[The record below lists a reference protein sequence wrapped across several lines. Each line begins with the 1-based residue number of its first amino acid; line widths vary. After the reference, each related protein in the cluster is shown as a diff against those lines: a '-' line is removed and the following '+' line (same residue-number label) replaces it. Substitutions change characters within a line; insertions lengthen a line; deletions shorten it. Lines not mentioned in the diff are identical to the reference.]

1 MRMRSEAMQQHNHNL
16 NLSLSLYLRE
26 DAVNDH
32 CDRRIQRSPVHYH
45 LQVKLQLTITT
56 TRKMGSISVLWTIT
70 ILCLCYCKSWTADA
84 AATNDQY
91 ARARLVRTES
101 GHETA
106 LPLYQ
111 ALLRENPDD
120 LTTAT
125 RLAAA
130 ADTPARHDAACR
142 LAPTA
147 ATIVSSSS
155 VSSNDLT
162 LLDQKAVELR
172 HLLWKCNYH
181 LYTIQ
186 SLLGISNTH
195 KLYHSSCPIYVTPS
209 MAGASTRYPWQPN
222 DHHDEPLESPPTAV
236 QCLTALFLLGLA
248 VPRETLLQSV
258 SPQLRPV
265 DLQLLQDL
273 GLLYPCP
280 TNPELLLAHVQIFPL
295 SLNKNN
301 VDKNKN
307 TNIPNTLYLVTD
319 WHPRVLSS
327 TTAGTHDAVMYIG
340 PDSLALVQHWL
351 CYYQQ
356 RATTPATSTPPTTVV
371 VDICTGS
378 GIQALSALAMLGP
391 TAQAVCVDINPRALR
406 FAAFNAALNGLQDRV
421 QYILGDVLSDE
432 GQMWVPPREQLSATT
447 LAITTATAIA
457 NMTHDLSESELPESV
472 FEAHDRPLLEVL
484 REAIAAAT
492 ESLVTAKPPH
502 VIGFDGN
509 TPILLEEKTSML
521 IMANPPFLPV
531 PPEIVQARHGLF
543 SAGGPSGE
551 SVLASIVHLASQLLP
566 ENGYLAVVSEFFL
579 QQEDEEDNDD
589 DDTDD
594 ATNDSSNIDDADH
607 DDASKD
613 ESSTTVESVPSTST
627 AATALLDRMK
637 TWWGPVAGRGL
648 LLTNQFPVSATTYAE
663 RRADSPHEERV
674 WFQHLQDLDIAA
686 ASPGF
691 LYIQKLTTAANKDNK
706 HLGDSV
712 GENKNDNE
720 NDKDNGVGDDDDD
733 GVLELQHVKVPKSK
747 WGSIWTPSNPAGVEF
762 TQSVCPSVF
771 CRQYKKDD
779 TNETVEGSGTDD
791 S

>member
-1 MRMRSEAMQQHNHNL
+1 M
-16 NLSLSLYLRE
+16 
-26 DAVNDH
+26 
-32 CDRRIQRSPVHYH
+32 
-45 LQVKLQLTITT
+45 
-56 TRKMGSISVLWTIT
+56 RKMGSISVNVLWTIT
-70 ILCLCYCKSWTADA
+70 ILGLGYSKSWTADA
-84 AATNDQY
+84 AASTNDQY

-101 GHETA
+101 GHHAA

-111 ALLRENPDD
+111 ALLRGNPDD

-130 ADTPARHDAACR
+130 AETPTRHDAACR
-142 LAPTA
+142 LNPA
-147 ATIVSSSS
+147 AIVSSSVSSSS
-155 VSSNDLT
+155 VSANDLT
-162 LLDQKAVELR
+162 LLDQKALELR

-181 LYTIQ
+181 LSTIQ

-195 KLYHSSCPIYVTPS
+195 KLFHASCPIYVTPS
-209 MAGASTRYPWQPN
+209 AAGASTRYPWQPN

-258 SPQLRPV
+258 SPNIRPV

-280 TNPELLLAHVQIFPL
+280 TDPDLLLAHVQIFPL
-295 SLNKNN
+295 SLNRN
-301 VDKNKN
+301 VGNDQN
-307 TNIPNTLYLVTD
+307 NIPNALYLVTD

-356 RATTPATSTPPTTVV
+356 RTTKTSSSTPKMVV

-406 FAAFNAALNGLQDRV
+406 FTAFNAALNGLQDRV
-421 QYILGDVLSDE
+421 QYVLGDVLS
-432 GQMWVPPREQLSATT
+432 GQGQLWLPPREQLSATT
-447 LAITTATAIA
+447 IAITTATAIA
-457 NMTHDLSESELPESV
+457 NVTDDLSENELPESV
-472 FEAHDRPLLEVL
+472 FEAHDRPLLEIL
-484 REAIAAAT
+484 REAIATAT

-509 TPILLEEKTSML
+509 TPLLLKEKTSML

-551 SVLASIVHLASQLLP
+551 SVLAIIVHLASQLLP

-579 QQEDEEDNDD
+579 QQEDEDDNDKD
-589 DDTDD
+589 DADDATDNTNTDDTDAD
-594 ATNDSSNIDDADH
+594 GTNDKTNSDH
-607 DDASKD
+607 TDASNE
-613 ESSTTVESVPSTST
+613 ESLTTVESTTST
-627 AATALLDRMK
+627 ATTSIAAAALMHRMK

-648 LLTNQFPVSATTYAE
+648 LLTNQFPVSAATYAE
-663 RRADSPHEERV
+663 RRADSPHEEKV
-674 WFQHLQDLDIAA
+674 WIQHLQDLDIAT
-686 ASPGF
+686 ASPGL
-691 LYIQKLTTAANKDNK
+691 LYIQKQQRTTANEHNK
-706 HLGDSV
+706 HPDESEC
-712 GENKNDNE
+712 ENENENGNE
-720 NDKDNGVGDDDDD
+720 NDNDTHSGDDEEK
-733 GVLELQHVKVPKSK
+733 GILELQHMKVPKSK

-762 TQSVCPSVF
+762 TQSVC
-771 CRQYKKDD
+771 RQFFVD
-779 TNETVEGSGTDD
+779 EIPDD
-791 S
+791 SS

>member
-1 MRMRSEAMQQHNHNL
+1 M
-16 NLSLSLYLRE
+16 
-26 DAVNDH
+26 
-32 CDRRIQRSPVHYH
+32 
-45 LQVKLQLTITT
+45 
-56 TRKMGSISVLWTIT
+56 RKMGSISVLYIWTIT

-84 AATNDQY
+84 AATTNDQY

-101 GHETA
+101 GHHAA

-130 ADTPARHDAACR
+130 AETPARHVAACR

-147 ATIVSSSS
+147 ATTVSSLVSSSS

-162 LLDQKAVELR
+162 LLDQKALELR

-181 LYTIQ
+181 LSTIQ
-186 SLLGISNTH
+186 SLLGIRDTH
-195 KLYHSSCPIYVTPS
+195 KLYHASCPIYVTPS
-209 MAGASTRYPWQPN
+209 AAGASTRYPWQAN
-222 DHHDEPLESPPTAV
+222 DHHNEPLESPPTAV

-280 TNPELLLAHVQIFPL
+280 TDPELLLAHVQIFPL
-295 SLNKNN
+295 SLNHANNNN
-301 VDKNKN
+301 VNNDENS
-307 TNIPNTLYLVTD
+307 NIPNTLYLVTD

-351 CYYQQ
+351 SYYQQ
-356 RATTPATSTPPTTVV
+356 STPTTSPPPTSPTMVV

-378 GIQALSALAMLGP
+378 GIQALSALAMLGSA
-391 TAQAVCVDINPRALR
+391 AQAVCVDVNPRALR
-406 FAAFNAALNGLQDRV
+406 FTAFNAALNGLQDRV
-421 QYILGDVLSDE
+421 QYVLGDVLS
-432 GQMWVPPREQLSATT
+432 GQGQFWVPPREQLSATSI
-447 LAITTATAIA
+447 AITAATAIA
-457 NMTHDLSESELPESV
+457 SVTDDLSENELPESV
-472 FEAHDRPLLEVL
+472 FESHDRPLLEVL
-484 REAIAAAT
+484 REAIATAT
-492 ESLVTAKPPH
+492 ELLVTAKPPH

-509 TPILLEEKTSML
+509 TPILLEEKTNML

-579 QQEDEEDNDD
+579 QQEDEKDNDKG
-589 DDTDD
+589 DTGD
-594 ATNDSSNIDDADH
+594 TNDKTIDDADH
-607 DDASKD
+607 GDASEE
-613 ESSTTVESVPSTST
+613 ESSATVESTKSI
-627 AATALLDRMK
+627 AAAALLERMK
-637 TWWGPVAGRGL
+637 TWWGPVSGRGL
-648 LLTNQFPVSATTYAE
+648 LLTNQFPVSAATYAD
-663 RRADSPHEERV
+663 RRADSSHEESV
-674 WFQHLQDLDIAA
+674 WLQHLQDLDIAA
-686 ASPGF
+686 ASPGL
-691 LYIQKLTTAANKDNK
+691 LYIQKQRTATNKDK
-706 HLGDSV
+706 KDLDDSE
-712 GENKNDNE
+712 GENENE
-720 NDKDNGVGDDDDD
+720 NDKENDNCNGDNDDVE
-733 GVLELQHVKVPKSK
+733 GILELRHVKVPKSK

-762 TQSVCPSVF
+762 TQSVCRHFFVDNIE
-771 CRQYKKDD
+771 DD
-779 TNETVEGSGTDD
+779 TDEGSGENGERKTDD